1 VFTTLVAR
9 VALFGIGLTWLGLR
23 IVYWN
28 GYYTEDAPGYVTD
41 AIWLALGQFGTRE
54 YVNGLN
60 IGTYAPVAIPIWL
73 LGKSEVA
80 LTVWPIA
87 CSLLG
92 MASLAGLSVILFGR
106 PFGLLAAFLY
116 ATYPGDVFFSTV
128 VMPDSLQAGWLSCS
142 IFLVAFAYVRPA
154 AQKGWILTGAGLA
167 MGFCHLIR
175 ANDLIL
181 APVGIAAVVILST
194 VWKSEALPAA
204 IRGCLFFLCGWVL
217 VYVVEGLAYFL
228 TANDFLLRF
237 RVVNQHYGSLS
248 SISTAGLNIDAS
260 TIPFSAF
267 APFMWW
273 TRGGWGSLNQDQ
285 SYHALIFSWGLLGLL
300 IGVGTVLARMRSGQT
315 AAIAGLALA
324 AVWFTWPLLYHQFGS
339 QSVTRFVPMHRLSRH
354 LVVYA
359 PGAIFA
365 AVAGCFFLASPLRQ
379 VRGVRLQP
387 DRSRQLV
394 NGRRMLAVGGTAV
407 LVIHLYFN
415 WVGEEIVHGA
425 YQGIKGT
432 YTRIRERLPDNV
444 QSLVADPGDLAYFDF
459 WLNPLGVER
468 VRMMAFANYS
478 RCEQIE
484 NGVVLTRS
492 NPGWDGMSAPIIQD
506 TVRRLPCLVDPPPSW
521 RLLYEGYPERVYAI
535 ETGREARQ

>member
-1 VFTTLVAR
+1 
-9 VALFGIGLTWLGLR
+9 
-23 IVYWN
+23 
-28 GYYTEDAPGYVTD
+28 
-41 AIWLALGQFGTRE
+41 
-54 YVNGLN
+54 
-60 IGTYAPVAIPIWL
+60 
-73 LGKSEVA
+73 
-80 LTVWPIA
+80 
-87 CSLLG
+87 
-92 MASLAGLSVILFGR
+92 
-106 PFGLLAAFLY
+106 
-116 ATYPGDVFFSTV
+116 
-128 VMPDSLQAGWLSCS
+128 
-142 IFLVAFAYVRPA
+142 
-154 AQKGWILTGAGLA
+154 
-167 MGFCHLIR
+167 
-175 ANDLIL
+175 
-181 APVGIAAVVILST
+181 
-194 VWKSEALPAA
+194 
-204 IRGCLFFLCGWVL
+204 
-217 VYVVEGLAYFL
+217 
-228 TANDFLLRF
+228 
-237 RVVNQHYGSLS
+237 
-248 SISTAGLNIDAS
+248 
-260 TIPFSAF
+260 
-267 APFMWW
+267 
-273 TRGGWGSLNQDQ
+273 
-285 SYHALIFSWGLLGLL
+285 
-300 IGVGTVLARMRSGQT
+300 
-315 AAIAGLALA
+315 
-324 AVWFTWPLLYHQFGS
+324 
-339 QSVTRFVPMHRLSRH
+339 
-354 LVVYA
+354 VYA